1 MDCFS
6 SPLPRLPL
14 QVQYAKL
21 TQYIPYFEFHLAYL
35 SFFVGQFVK
44 LTVNWNIFQLF

>member
-14 QVQYAKL
+14 QVQYVKL
-21 TQYIPYFEFHLAYL
+21 TQYIPYFEFHLAHL
-35 SFFVGQFVK
+35 SFFVG
-44 LTVNWNIFQLF
+44 